1 VILVDGVSVGF
12 DHVLRG
18 GERVAVYPVFER
30 FDISPILRLRPAPL
44 RVTRFIADVHLGTLA
59 RYLRLLGF
67 DTAWSNDL
75 DDETIIDR
83 ALAQGRIILTRDLGI
98 LRNGRVSHGYWL
110 RHTDPVLQMQELVR
124 ALHLRGSIKPFVRC
138 MECNGEVQAI
148 AREQAAPLVPLQVFL
163 VYRDFKRCA
172 DCGRVYWAGSH
183 QPRLERLVELAR
195 QSD

>member
-1 VILVDGVSVGF
+1 VSVGF
-12 DHVLRG
+12 DHLLHG

-75 DDETIIDR
+75 DDATIIES
-83 ALAQGRIILTRDLGI
+83 ALTQGRIILTRDLGI

-110 RHTDPVLQMQELVR
+110 RTTDPVLQMQEVVR
-124 ALHLRGSIKPFVRC
+124 AMQLSASIRPFVRC
-138 MECNGEVQAI
+138 MECNGEVKAI
-148 AREQAAPLVPLQVFL
+148 SRQLAASRVPLQVFL
-163 VYRDFKRCA
+163 VYRDFRCCT

-183 QPRLERLVELAR
+183 QPQLERIIDLAR
-195 QSD
+195 QCG